1 MGIFF
6 NLSTFWSF
14 KNEQFWHLAPP
25 NSPKITQIHAKSR
38 EITQKSPK
46 FTCYTSSKNQNC
58 SFPPSFWVI
67 FGWFSSQ
74 QNCQNYPQGWL
85 VGHPNLKQL
94 LHSPLS
100 LSLRLSNIIWKWLES
115 KSTVVSPAPPGL
127 VDPVSC
133 VLCPENPEKLCAI
146 VVQNS
151 FYYFHF
157 YFYHSHFLQIWHFIS
172 FNSTK
177 MMTIHFWEKRAYR
190 TINNDNIIMLF
201 KFSFTST

>member
-1 MGIFF
+1 MLHKFKKSKLQF
-6 NLSTFWSF
+6 PTFI
-14 KNEQFWHLAPP
+14 LGD
-25 NSPKITQIHAKSR
+25 
-38 EITQKSPK
+38 
-46 FTCYTSSKNQNC
+46 
-58 SFPPSFWVI
+58 FWVI
-67 FGWFSSQ
+67 LKPTKLPKLSTG
-74 QNCQNYPQGWL
+74 L
-85 VGHPNLKQL
+85 VGWPSKSETAFALT
-94 LHSPLS
+94 SIS